1 MHSNISVL
9 REAIGTV
16 TQALAH
22 RGIKV
27 RQQGVK
33 AKTITDK
40 NGKPV
45 EIVIPS
51 ISDDATED
59 FIQAVHG
66 FIDSECSGALFTDF
80 KQIRAIESDRNVH
93 MVAKLIEQVRAENE
107 MCREYRGSKE
117 NLTRVGKLYS
127 QLLDEELSNPEE
139 DATKAMIRASM
150 GDTSASAVL
159 GMPEHMVA
167 SKLLPAIMRNNFR
180 SEAFEDLINKHKDKM
195 PNLYEPLSKFGADI
209 GKLTSTADSIDLA
222 RQVIEA
228 FRDAMKE
235 PPESAGGKSAKDD
248 EINFNDKPAKSKGKS
263 DGKSSG
269 SKSKSEKPSEDTA
282 PASDDE
288 EEETPSSGSEEDEED
303 TPEEESGSGEEEEG
317 GEEGEDESDSDGE
330 EDDDGEESDE
340 DSDDGDSSDEE
351 GDDDEGE
358 DDSTAGDDGESESKG
373 TTDDEE
379 VDSSKARAGFAT
391 LDDDEIPDL
400 DIKDVGETV
409 SDEFTK
415 EAIEAAKKSDYFVL
429 TTDYDIVKP
438 MKDMSAFH
446 GVDMT
451 EVNKF
456 DAECSSKTGT
466 LQKGLEM
473 AFMSKSM
480 VRVERGLR
488 SGRLDGSNLHRL
500 ASGDTRVFARKQMAV
515 GRNVVVSLLVDCSG
529 SMARGNKIGVAA
541 QSAYALSSVLSRINI
556 SHEVLGFTTKGVLP
570 RELTREYE
578 LLTGKPVDRSEP
590 LLTCIAKNFRDRFT
604 PDVKRSILA
613 FRRLELANNVDGESV
628 EIAAKRLMREKAD
641 RHILIVLSDGEPCA
655 SGYGDFRWHLKKVVT
670 DYSKMIDIVGI
681 GIQDSSVRHFYK
693 NNLVVNNL
701 DELPGVVLGQLRGL
715 LMKGL

>member
-80 KQIRAIESDRNVH
+80 KQIRSIESDRNVH

-317 GEEGEDESDSDGE
+317 GEEG
-330 EDDDGEESDE
+330 
-340 DSDDGDSSDEE
+340 DSSDEE

-400 DIKDVGETV
+400 KIKDVSETV

-451 EVNKF
+451 EVDRF

-570 RELTREYE
+570 GDLMREYE
-578 LLTGKPVDRSEP
+578 LLTGKSVDRREP

-655 SGYGDFRWHLKKVVT
+655 SGYGDFQWHLKKVVK

-681 GIQDSSVRHFYK
+681 GIQDSSVRHYYK
-693 NNLVVNNL
+693 NHLVVNNL

>member
-9 REAIGTV
+9 REAITTV

-40 NGKPV
+40 TGKPI
-45 EIVIPS
+45 EIIIPS

-80 KQIRAIESDRNVH
+80 RQIRSIESERNVH

-107 MCREYRGSKE
+107 MCREYRGSKD

-150 GDTSASAVL
+150 GDKSASAVL

-180 SEAFEDLINKHKDKM
+180 AEAFNDLIEKHKDKM
-195 PNLYEPLSKFGADI
+195 PNLFEPLSKFGADI
-209 GKLTSTADSIDLA
+209 ADLTSTADSIELA
-222 RQVIEA
+222 RKVVDE
-228 FRDAMKE
+228 FREAMKE

-248 EINFNDKPAKSKGKS
+248 EVNFNEKPSKGKKEKG
-263 DGKSSG
+263 DKKSSG
-269 SKSKSEKPSEDTA
+269 SKSKSEKPSEDTD

-288 EEETPSSGSEEDEED
+288 EEEDSSSGADDEEEEDSSEEDES
-303 TPEEESGSGEEEEG
+303 ESGDEGEGEGEEE
-317 GEEGEDESDSDGE
+317 DESEEDDESEDSDG
-330 EDDDGEESDE
+330 
-340 DSDDGDSSDEE
+340 DSDE
-351 GDDDEGE
+351 GDDESEDE
-358 DDSTAGDDGESESKG
+358 DFDGDETEQESKG

-379 VDSSKARAGFAT
+379 VDSSKARAGSTT

-409 SDEFTK
+409 SEEFTK
-415 EAIEAAKKSDYFVL
+415 ESIEAAKKSDYFVL
-429 TTDYDIVKP
+429 TTDYDLVKP
-438 MKDMSAFH
+438 MKDMAAFKQT
-446 GVDMT
+446 DMT
-451 EVNKF
+451 EVDSF
-456 DAECSSKTGT
+456 DVECSSKTGT

-556 SHEVLGFTTKGVLP
+556 SHEVLGFTTSGLLP
-570 RELTREYE
+570 SDLVREYE
-578 LLTGKPVDRSEP
+578 LLTGKYCDRRER
-590 LLTCIAKNFRDRFT
+590 LLTTVAKNFRDRFT
-604 PDVKRSILA
+604 PEVKRSILA
-613 FRRLELANNVDGESV
+613 FRRLDLANNVDGESV

-655 SGYGDFRWHLKKVVT
+655 SGYGDFRWHLKKIISQ
-670 DYSKMIDIVGI
+670 YSKMIDIVGI
-681 GIQDSSVRHFYK
+681 GIQDSSVRHFYP
-693 NNLVVNNL
+693 NNLVVHDL
-701 DELPGVVLGQLRGL
+701 DDLPGVVLGQLRGL